1 LVSTLDST
9 ASGLAEFIL
18 GWDANA
24 EADLDGY
31 EIYYRK
37 GDPGSTYEF
46 LTAVYVDELEDPDN
60 PVVTITDLSIF
71 PRIKMTHLRFLHC
84 M

>member
-31 EIYYRK
+31 EIYFRN
-37 GDPGSTYEF
+37 GVPGSTYEF

-71 PRIKMTHLRFLHC
+71 PRIKMTHLQFLHC
-84 M
+84 I